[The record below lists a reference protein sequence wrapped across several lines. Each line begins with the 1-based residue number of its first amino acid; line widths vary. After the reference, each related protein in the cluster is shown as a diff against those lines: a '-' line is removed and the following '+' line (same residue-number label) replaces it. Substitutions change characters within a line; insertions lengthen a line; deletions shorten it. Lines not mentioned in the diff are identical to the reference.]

1 MYAWK
6 KLLLDMD
13 MFYYSIQVGS
23 TAAAKQNALM
33 MYRVPVLKIKALL
46 EKYQHV

>member
-13 MFYYSIQVGS
+13 MFYYSIQVGLAAV
-23 TAAAKQNALM
+23 AAAAVDQNKT
-33 MYRVPVLKIKALL
+33 P
-46 EKYQHV
+46 